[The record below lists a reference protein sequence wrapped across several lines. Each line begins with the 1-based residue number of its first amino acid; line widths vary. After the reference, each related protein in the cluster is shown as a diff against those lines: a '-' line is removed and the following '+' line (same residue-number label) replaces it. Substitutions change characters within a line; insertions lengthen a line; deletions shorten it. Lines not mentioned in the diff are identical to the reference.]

1 MTSHFGSTTKSGMGT
16 QPSLGTITPAIGTR
30 STMGNQ
36 VRSTFKSN
44 PSFGFGTATREMA
57 QRRFISD
64 EHKSKELGTGPTPG
78 PGRYKTFVTTGI
90 QPESK
95 TKTEPNYSFG
105 TAIRFDKVADKR
117 SAAVPGPGAYLI

>member
-1 MTSHFGSTTKSGMGT
+1 MTCPIWGR
-16 QPSLGTITPAIGTR
+16 LGLAR
-30 STMGNQ
+30 H
-36 VRSTFKSN
+36 VWLELALC
-44 PSFGFGTATREMA
+44 TATREMA

-117 SAAVPGPGAYLI
+117 SAAVPGPGAYLV